1 MNRLKFLKYFTV
13 HCATV
18 ILFSICQSKG
28 ADFPEAEA
36 KAKEH
41 GQSAIESSAA
51 TINQGDLKNFLER
64 LASEEYEGR
73 GTGDKG
79 ERMATAYLA
88 SFFEGLGLTPAGN
101 DGTYFQEFGFNAG
114 KEMNSE
120 NQLTIQ
126 IHEPLGLVRTFEPG
140 QHYLPVN
147 FSVSGEMKPTRTV
160 FAGFGIQNKE
170 YNSFENLNVKDAW
183 VLVFRG
189 SPKDRKE
196 LQKFGP
202 LVNKAQQAKK
212 LGARGIIYIK
222 GPNPG
227 VGKMLVPPSQNVG
240 SNNEILP
247 AMTISDELAG
257 SLLGGTDNGSFKDV
271 FESFYSGKKVGG
283 FPLPYSLS
291 AQIGLT
297 KKEDKGRNVIARLKV
312 KENPSEE
319 AIMVGGHIDHL
330 GLGTR
335 GGTRAKGKDTALI
348 HYGADDNAS
357 GISAIME
364 LAQFYADLKNQGKF
378 ELKRDIIF
386 AAWSGEEMGLFGSK
400 HFVKKQKEIKGDGIY
415 PSISAYLNLDM
426 IGRLKENPLIVHGT
440 GSSKAWNGIVD
451 SIEGE
456 MKIEKSESPY
466 LPTDSTPIY
475 NAGVPIL
482 ALFTGLHDD
491 YHTPADTPDKIDY
504 AGLLKVTN
512 YLQSLTTAT
521 ANQEIAPDYVKVKK

>member
-1 MNRLKFLKYFTV
+1 MTHLKSLKYFSV
-13 HCATV
+13 HCFTV
-18 ILFSICQSKG
+18 VLFSICLSKG

-88 SFFEGLGLTPAGN
+88 SFFEGLGLEPAGN

-120 NQLTIQ
+120 NYLTIQ
-126 IHEPLGLVRTFEPG
+126 IHEPLGLVRTFKPG

-147 FSVSGEMKPTRTV
+147 FSVSGEMKSARTV
-160 FAGFGIQNKE
+160 FAGFGIQDKE

-189 SPKDRKE
+189 SPKDRKD

-227 VGKMLVPPSQNVG
+227 VGKMLVSPSQNVG

-247 AMTISDELAG
+247 SITISDKLAG
-257 SLLGGTDNGSFKDV
+257 SLLGGTDNGSFKDI
-271 FESFYSGKKVGG
+271 FESFYNGKKVEG
-283 FPLPYSLS
+283 FPLPYSIS

-319 AIMVGGHIDHL
+319 AIMVGGHIDHI

-335 GGTRAKGKDTALI
+335 GGTRAKGKDTSLI

-357 GISAIME
+357 GIAAVME
-364 LAQFYADLKNQGKF
+364 LAQFYTDLKSQGKLD
-378 ELKRDIIF
+378 LKRDIIF

-400 HFVKKQKEIKGDGIY
+400 HFVKKQKEIKEDKIY

-426 IGRLKENPLIVHGT
+426 IGRLEEKPLIVHGT
-440 GSSKAWNGIVD
+440 GSSQSWDALVD
-451 SIEGE
+451 SIATE
-456 MKIEKSESPY
+456 MKIEKSANPN

-521 ANQEIAPDYVKVKK
+521 ANREMPPDYVKFKK